1 MAWEVES
8 MVCQSKQIN
17 NARKFHRKMLL
28 PIAVRGGCEEEAG
41 SQEVFDLVK
50 RKPRATNMKL
60 YLLILDSKPHLS
72 AANTLLL

>member
-28 PIAVRGGCEEEAG
+28 LIAVRGGCEEEAG

-50 RKPRATNMKL
+50 RKPRT
-60 YLLILDSKPHLS
+60 
-72 AANTLLL
+72 